1 MVKRETDKETEEDL
15 KQVFR
20 VFDKVK
26 VFTSMTL
33 IKNINYL
40 SIRMGMATYLHLKL
54 NLCWTD

>member
-26 VFTSMTL
+26 VFTSMTQM
-33 IKNINYL
+33 KNINCL
-40 SIRMGMATYLHLKL
+40 SIRMEMATYLHLK
-54 NLCWTD
+54 